1 MELSRKH
8 IVYTLGIN
16 NQISESSQLDKSLML
31 KILHEQLLYETFLDS
46 IKKYAGEKYNQITD
60 KFNEWKDM
68 AFVLGKV
75 LSDSDLLNDFLK
87 PLQRR
92 VDNLI
97 KPLTDFLKKIKLDS
111 FIEPIEKFITKI
123 SSLEGWKKFMALV
136 SVGSIITYII
146 EKLKSVTPEAVR
158 ELLAKTFSSDF
169 ISNILEKLTDFT
181 SYLGWLQPI
190 VKGVENIYIFLE
202 PLLQAFKVALASGS
216 KFATKLIKENN
227 IYKKKQTSTLM
238 KKQILSEE
246 INRMQKLAGLLTE
259 EEKEAEKLQIVDTK
273 SEKNNAQKL
282 IRVAGRGLSG
292 GELILSTEEF
302 EALKELAKEF
312 AGSRKE
318 ISKTVNTK
326 DKMSTQSTIGI
337 KPGSGYNLELYRKQS
352 FGGPARYKGYDE
364 SDGGGQLE
372 AQQAIVYQLTEM

>member
-46 IKKYAGEKYNQITD
+46 IKKYADEKYNQVVD

-68 AFVLGKV
+68 ASVLGKV

-111 FIEPIEKFITKI
+111 FIKPIEKFITEI

-146 EKLKSVTPEAVR
+146 EKLKSVTPEAVK
-158 ELLAKTFSSDF
+158 ELLAKTFSPDF

-181 SYLGWLQPI
+181 SYLGWLKPI

-227 IYKKKQTSTLM
+227 MNNKQLVDFLKEELDQQAPEGKLQGSINP
-238 KKQILSEE
+238 QILKNLG
-246 INRMQKLAGLLTE
+246 ITDVTQFTTVMNL
-259 EEKEAEKLQIVDTK
+259 V
-273 SEKNNAQKL
+273 KNNKVLNPPANKILADIFIQIIKSDDDAELNKL
-282 IRVAGRGLSG
+282 FSNIKQ
-292 GELILSTEEF
+292 
-302 EALKELAKEF
+302 LK
-312 AGSRKE
+312 
-318 ISKTVNTK
+318 TK
-326 DKMSTQSTIGI
+326 
-337 KPGSGYNLELYRKQS
+337 
-352 FGGPARYKGYDE
+352 
-364 SDGGGQLE
+364 
-372 AQQAIVYQLTEM
+372 

>member
-190 VKGVENIYIFLE
+190 VKGVENIYIFLK
-202 PLLQAFKVALASGS
+202 PLLDLFNQALKSGS

-227 IYKKKQTSTLM
+227 LTEFEMKDRFQQLAGIKEEVVKQDRSVDTISRDLNDQTSSFKNINSKEKTEQLLDALM
-238 KKQILSEE
+238 NKLDPKFKETSAFKQAVI
-246 INRMQKLAGLLTE
+246 A
-259 EEKEAEKLQIVDTK
+259 
-273 SEKNNAQKL
+273 
-282 IRVAGRGLSG
+282 
-292 GELILSTEEF
+292 F
-302 EALKELAKEF
+302 
-312 AGSRKE
+312 
-318 ISKTVNTK
+318 
-326 DKMSTQSTIGI
+326 
-337 KPGSGYNLELYRKQS
+337 YNK
-352 FGGPARYKGYDE
+352 YK
-364 SDGGGQLE
+364 
-372 AQQAIVYQLTEM
+372 

>member
-31 KILHEQLLYETFLDS
+31 RILHEQLLYETFLDS

-68 AFVLGKV
+68 ASVLGKV
-75 LSDSDLLNDFLK
+75 LSDSNLLNDFLK

-111 FIEPIEKFITKI
+111 FIKPIEKFITKI

-158 ELLAKTFSSDF
+158 ELLAKTFSPDF

-190 VKGVENIYIFLE
+190 VKGVENIYIFLK
-202 PLLQAFKVALASGS
+202 PLLDLFNQALKSGNP
-216 KFATKLIKENN
+216 FATKLIKENN
-227 IYKKKQTSTLM
+227 MNKKQLVDFLKEELDQQVPDGKVQGSINT
-238 KKQILSEE
+238 QIL
-246 INRMQKLAGLLTE
+246 KDLG
-259 EEKEAEKLQIVDTK
+259 VDPSKFTTVLNLV
-273 SEKNNAQKL
+273 KNN
-282 IRVAGRGLSG
+282 
-292 GELILSTEEF
+292 
-302 EALKELAKEF
+302 KELNPAANKILADTF
-312 AGSRKE
+312 IKIMKSDDDTLLNKLFSN
-318 ISKTVNTK
+318 IKQFKTK
-326 DKMSTQSTIGI
+326 
-337 KPGSGYNLELYRKQS
+337 
-352 FGGPARYKGYDE
+352 
-364 SDGGGQLE
+364 
-372 AQQAIVYQLTEM
+372 